1 MPNPFTTGGVAVI
14 TGAASGIGRAAA
26 QRAAS
31 SGMKLA
37 LVDINDAKLQATAA
51 ELRQLAGADNVV
63 AIVVD
68 VGGFQPMQD
77 FARTVIDRF
86 GSPTLLMN
94 NAAAFVAGGAGGI
107 LDPNENWRRV
117 FEVNVLG
124 VVNGVQ
130 AFLPAMLASPSR
142 AFIVNT
148 GSKQGLTNPP
158 GNPAYNT
165 SKAAVNA
172 FTQNLAR
179 DVRDRAGS
187 AVTAHLLVPGWT
199 TTGDA
204 APNPGAWLP
213 GQVVD
218 FMADAIERD
227 QFAIICPDN
236 ETTTETDRKRI
247 YWNALD
253 LVLGR
258 PALSRW
264 HKDYKQ
270 KFADFMAR
278 PLNLDEQ

>member
-130 AFLPAMLASPSR
+130 AFLPGMLASPSR

-253 LVLGR
+253 LVLSR